1 MQQQH
6 LWVRTSDRCH
16 CPAVF
21 TSLLLPSILLV
32 VMLIKKRGEKK
43 KKRNVKV
50 GRNGMG
56 ASRFA
61 RPPWQSDEICS
72 ILFPM
77 FVSFILLSIS
87 LFFFLRNE
95 MVPPYSY
102 LLLLYLFG
110 YISWLYLLLL
120 DRLRPSLSASF
131 TG

>member
-1 MQQQH
+1 
-6 LWVRTSDRCH
+6 
-16 CPAVF
+16 
-21 TSLLLPSILLV
+21 
-32 VMLIKKRGEKK
+32 
-43 KKRNVKV
+43 
-50 GRNGMG
+50 MG